1 MRRTSLLALLLLARP
16 AFATEP
22 YAASGEIRSVA
33 LSRSGKYAAAGD
45 VRGKIAVWDRATGL
59 VQTAFKAH
67 KEAVSGL
74 VFSPSGDH
82 LVSASYDHTL
92 RWWRPETAPEETVE
106 VVLEKKKKQGKPASF
121 KTGLLKAERVAE
133 AHEEWVRSL
142 CLGAEGKRLLSGDDR
157 GVAIVWD
164 AAEAKEVKRF
174 QVAGW
179 LRAAALS
186 KDGARAATCEFTP
199 RYAGFPNANKVW
211 DAAAGSVTLD
221 LAKEFKKGVRVTGMA
236 AAAFSPD
243 GTILA
248 LGEGGEKDGNA
259 KVHLL
264 EPGSGKKLQELAGH
278 QYGVTSLLFS
288 ADGKA
293 LVSAGRDTVVRLWS
307 VPDGKMVQELGKGRG
322 GQFKDWIHAVALS
335 PDGRRLAAADMAGMI
350 HVWSIA

>member
-1 MRRTSLLALLLLARP
+1 MNPTLLWTIPWDDDAVTAVAFLGDNRLAAGNEQGALLVFDLAEGGPVPTRRLEGHTNSVTSL
-16 AFATEP
+16 
-22 YAASGEIRSVA
+22 VA
-33 LSRSGKYAAAGD
+33 IPDGR
-45 VRGKIAVWDRATGL
+45 
-59 VQTAFKAH
+59 
-67 KEAVSGL
+67 
-74 VFSPSGDH
+74 
-82 LVSASYDHTL
+82 LVSASYDHTI
-92 RWWRPETAPEETVE
+92 RWWNPESAAAESAE
-106 VVLEKKKKQGKPASF
+106 VVLEKKRKTGKPPPV
-121 KTGLLKAERVAE
+121 KVGLLKAERVAE
-133 AHEEWVRSL
+133 AHGEWVRSL

-164 AAEAKEVKRF
+164 LAEAKEVKRF

-179 LRAAALS
+179 LRAVALS

-211 DAAAGSVTLD
+211 DAAAGAVTLD
-221 LAKEFKKGVRVTGMA
+221 LAKEFKKGDRVTGMA

-264 EPGSGKKLQELAGH
+264 EPGSGKKLQELNGH
-278 QYGVTSLLFS
+278 QYGVTALLFS
-288 ADGKA
+288 ADGKT
-293 LVSAGRDTVVRLWS
+293 LVSAGRDTTVRLWS

>member
-1 MRRTSLLALLLLARP
+1 MNATLLWTIPWDDDAVTAVAFVGDNRLAAGNEQGALLVFDLAEGGPVPTRRLDGHTNSITSLAALPDGR
-16 AFATEP
+16 
-22 YAASGEIRSVA
+22 
-33 LSRSGKYAAAGD
+33 
-45 VRGKIAVWDRATGL
+45 
-59 VQTAFKAH
+59 
-67 KEAVSGL
+67 
-74 VFSPSGDH
+74 

-199 RYAGFPNANKVW
+199 R
-211 DAAAGSVTLD
+211 
-221 LAKEFKKGVRVTGMA
+221 
-236 AAAFSPD
+236 
-243 GTILA
+243 
-248 LGEGGEKDGNA
+248 
-259 KVHLL
+259 
-264 EPGSGKKLQELAGH
+264 
-278 QYGVTSLLFS
+278 
-288 ADGKA
+288 
-293 LVSAGRDTVVRLWS
+293 
-307 VPDGKMVQELGKGRG
+307 
-322 GQFKDWIHAVALS
+322 
-335 PDGRRLAAADMAGMI
+335 
-350 HVWSIA
+350 